1 MELFMHILHFRST
14 QYLNSSCSS
23 SNTVD
28 SGAKIT
34 GAYGGTPLQ
43 IVPHILSYFKI
54 SSTVLFGLQC
64 EARARTKN
72 ITQNSPEHASLFQSK
87 NAFFW
92 GRPSL
97 SPESS
102 SGGMGSQ
109 FTQMKPS
116 VSAPSSQNSGHI
128 YDCVRIWMR
137 HRGERVSRTACDGR
151 NSTDIAAARREK

>member
-54 SSTVLFGLQC
+54 SSTILFGLQC
-64 EARARTKN
+64 EARARTKISLRIHQN
-72 ITQNSPEHASLFQSK
+72 TLAYFNQKMHFSGDGLAFPQTPHLVGWITVHPNEAFCIRSFVPELRPHLRLCADLDAASRG
-87 NAFFW
+87 A
-92 GRPSL
+92 GVP
-97 SPESS
+97 
-102 SGGMGSQ
+102 
-109 FTQMKPS
+109 
-116 VSAPSSQNSGHI
+116 
-128 YDCVRIWMR
+128 DCV
-137 HRGERVSRTACDGR
+137 
-151 NSTDIAAARREK
+151 